1 MLIANVT
8 DSTIEQA
15 FFSTEECFCSVIVSV
30 REKNA
35 TGRFAWFRVAAI
47 AVSEASV
54 STTRGIFSSTE
65 CNKAF
70 SISSLKF
77 SNVFI
82 DSESRD
88 NELAVIKGLIL
99 SENLGIYWK

>member
-1 MLIANVT
+1 M
-8 DSTIEQA
+8 
-15 FFSTEECFCSVIVSV
+15 
-30 REKNA
+30 
-35 TGRFAWFRVAAI
+35 
-47 AVSEASV
+47 
-54 STTRGIFSSTE
+54 RGIFSSTG

-82 DSESRD
+82 DSELSG

-99 SENLGIYWK
+99 SENLGIL

>member
-1 MLIANVT
+1 M
-8 DSTIEQA
+8 
-15 FFSTEECFCSVIVSV
+15 

-47 AVSEASV
+47 AVSEALV
-54 STTRGIFSSTE
+54 STTRGMFSSTE

-70 SISSLKF
+70 SISLF

-82 DSESRD
+82 DSESRGD
-88 NELAVIKGLIL
+88 ELAVIKGLIL
-99 SENLGIYWK
+99 SENLGIH